1 MTIRALKNLN
11 KTLWSDTEQ
20 SFKPTDELSMDKC
33 LEAAQAVLD
42 VAADEVAGDT
52 RAVDTIVNIGL
63 NMHRLRKDHP
73 QLLRDC
79 IPYEEA
85 AATLL
90 EAEKPAPGRTGRA
103 AVATWVTRKSVA
115 ATLVGLGMRIK
126 AIGRAAMIRGYVRL
140 VTMPRWLKVS
150 LASLTATTFLGTGWQ
165 IAAHLTREETTTS
178 TIPPWLPPLPTT
190 TESPKKKDDGECYMD
205 EFGNLVP
212 GGKCEGRRRREA
224 EPVAQADAVE
234 CHDERC
240 WI

>member
-90 EAEKPAPGRTGRA
+90 EAE
-103 AVATWVTRKSVA
+103 
-115 ATLVGLGMRIK
+115 
-126 AIGRAAMIRGYVRL
+126 
-140 VTMPRWLKVS
+140 
-150 LASLTATTFLGTGWQ
+150 
-165 IAAHLTREETTTS
+165 
-178 TIPPWLPPLPTT
+178 
-190 TESPKKKDDGECYMD
+190 
-205 EFGNLVP
+205 
-212 GGKCEGRRRREA
+212 
-224 EPVAQADAVE
+224 
-234 CHDERC
+234 
-240 WI
+240 